1 MSGAPASRLE
11 DARDALRGALRAGE
25 GGTALALAFAQ
36 VVDTIVR
43 ETAAQAL
50 EAAHRDGSS
59 VCLAAIGGLG
69 RRELA
74 PYSDLD
80 LVLLAPDA
88 QAGDPEVEALVRNIV
103 HPLWDAGMRANVR
116 ADDPSAWLAD
126 AASDITTCTGLL
138 DLRPLFGD
146 ASLVDALR
154 ERAFEEFL
162 GPRRAEFLDRLD
174 SEAQER
180 HERYGGTV
188 YLVEPDLKHGPGGL
202 RDLAALEWALRATH
216 RTADLGQL
224 ALDGHVPPN
233 MAALLQ
239 EARDVV
245 LRLRIALHLAAK
257 RPQERLGFA
266 YQELLPPLMDRV
278 PQGCDDAT
286 LIEAVEVTMQEY
298 YRSARALLRYGKR
311 LRDRCQPE
319 RGDAR
324 ALRQLD
330 ARFAIDRG
338 RLIYTGTEALAQQPS
353 LCFRA
358 LARARDHQ
366 VPLGGITFDAITEAF
381 AIPAAAGVA
390 QDAGAP
396 AAFFE
401 LLTNTEDVGHPSAVE
416 LASEL
421 GLFDAVV
428 PEFGDIRGRMQHDT
442 YHVYTVDQ
450 HTVAALTMLKR
461 IARGDHNKDYP
472 LATSL
477 HLELDDSRVLYL
489 ATLVHDTGKASGR
502 DQCESGAEVAW
513 ATGRRLGLSDAE
525 VERCSMLVGEHLCM
539 PMLSQKRDLSDPE
552 LVADFSRR
560 VGTPQGLAE
569 LYLLSLVDTAS
580 VRPGNLTGWKLALLD
595 ELYLLSRAHFR
606 RGTARVRQQEPAL
619 DEPVGM
625 PERYR
630 SLYDA
635 DLRNQHGA
643 LVQRMLSEGD
653 SVGLE
658 LGVGAGGLRLTLC
671 AVDRPALLA
680 QTASVLCELGIE
692 VMAADIFS
700 SSEAPPIALD
710 VFRVRARDAQESGLR
725 PQLIEQMRARLKQP
739 WGPVQLERA
748 PKPRTSRPW
757 SSRPRTPTSVTF
769 ETEPSG
775 SRTIIEIATE
785 AEVDTLERITLALA
799 AEGIAI
805 ILARINVE
813 AERAVDTFYVERL
826 SDAQQARLSQRLGAY
841 LDPGES
847 GRV

>member
-1 MSGAPASRLE
+1 MAAEPASRLE
-11 DARDALRGALRAGE
+11 DARDALRAALRAGA
-25 GGTALALAFAQ
+25 GGTTLALQFAD
-36 VVDTIVR
+36 VVDQVVR
-43 ETAAQAL
+43 ETAGEAL
-50 EAAHRDGSS
+50 ARANRDVSS
-59 VCLAAIGGLG
+59 VCLAAVGGLG

-80 LVLLAPDA
+80 LVVLAPDTT
-88 QAGDPEVEALVRNIV
+88 AGDPEVEALVRNIV

-126 AASDITTCTGLL
+126 AASDITSCTGLL
-138 DLRPLFGD
+138 DLRPLLGNPK
-146 ASLVDALR
+146 LVDDLR

-224 ALDGHVPPN
+224 ALDGHVPPS

-266 YQELLPPLMDRV
+266 YQELLPPLMDRAAE
-278 PQGCDDAT
+278 GCDDAT

-311 LRDRCQPE
+311 LRDRCRPRRASVSMVRRLDE
-319 RGDAR
+319 R
-324 ALRQLD
+324 
-330 ARFAIDRG
+330 FSIERG
-338 RLIYTGTEALAQQPS
+338 RLVYTGAEPLGQHPS

-358 LARARDHQ
+358 LARARDHH
-366 VPLGGITFDAITEAF
+366 VSLGGTTFDAITEAF
-381 AIPAAAGVA
+381 AVPATAGVFEDA
-390 QDAGAP
+390 QAH

-401 LLTNTEDVGHPSAVE
+401 LLTNTDDVEHPSALE

-421 GLFDAVV
+421 GLLEAVV

-450 HTVAALTMLKR
+450 HTLAALTMLKR

-477 HLELDDSRVLYL
+477 HLELDDDRVLYL

-513 ATGRRLGLSDAE
+513 ATARRLGLSDAD
-525 VERCSMLVGEHLCM
+525 VERCSMLVAEHLSM
-539 PMLSQKRDLSDPE
+539 PMLSQKRDLSDPQ
-552 LVADFSRR
+552 LIADFARG
-560 VGTPQGLAE
+560 VGTPHGLAE

-595 ELYLLSRAHFR
+595 ELYLLARAHLR
-606 RGTARVRQQEPAL
+606 RGTTRARHQEPAP

-630 SLYDA
+630 TLFDA

-643 LVQRMLSEGD
+643 LVQRMLTEGE
-653 SVGLE
+653 SVALE
-658 LGVGAGGLRLTLC
+658 LDVGAGGLRLTL
-671 AVDRPALLA
+671 AAADRPGLLA

-692 VMAADIFS
+692 VMAADVFS
-700 SSEAPPIALD
+700 SRDLPPVALD
-710 VFRVRARDAQESGLR
+710 VFRVRARGEEERGVS
-725 PQLIEQMRARLKQP
+725 PELIDLMRARLDEP
-739 WGPVQLERA
+739 WGPAELQRA
-748 PKPRTSRPW
+748 PDPRTVRPW
-757 SSRPRTPTSVTF
+757 SPRPRTPTTVTF
-769 ETEPSG
+769 ENDPSG
-775 SRTIIEIATE
+775 SRTIIEIETE
-785 AEVDTLERITLALA
+785 SEVNTLERITLALA

-826 SDAQQARLSQRLGAY
+826 SDEQQTCLTERLGSY
-841 LDPGES
+841 LDPGD
-847 GRV
+847 

>member
-1 MSGAPASRLE
+1 MSGEPASRLD
-11 DARDALRGALRAGE
+11 DARDALRSALRAGE
-25 GGTALALAFAQ
+25 GGTALALQFAG
-36 VVDTIVR
+36 VVDTFVR
-43 ETAAQAL
+43 ETASEAL
-50 EAAHRDGSS
+50 ANAHRDVSS
-59 VCLAAIGGLG
+59 VCLAAVGGLG

-80 LVLLAPDA
+80 LVLLAPDTE
-88 QAGDPEVEALVRNIV
+88 AGDPKVEALVRDIV

-126 AASDITTCTGLL
+126 AASDITSCTGLL
-138 DLRPLFGD
+138 DLRPLLGD
-146 ASLVDALR
+146 PKLVDGLR

-216 RTADLGQL
+216 HTADLGQL
-224 ALDGHVPPN
+224 ALDGHVPPS
-233 MAALLQ
+233 MAVLLQ

-245 LRLRIALHLAAK
+245 LRLRIALHLGAN

-266 YQELLPPLMDRV
+266 YQELLPPLMGRV
-278 PQGCDDAT
+278 QEGCDDAT

-311 LRDRCQPE
+311 LRDRCQPRRETVSMVRRLDE
-319 RGDAR
+319 R
-324 ALRQLD
+324 
-330 ARFAIDRG
+330 FSIERG
-338 RLIYTGTEALAQQPS
+338 RLIYTGAQPLTEQPS

-358 LARARDHQ
+358 LARARDHH
-366 VPLGGITFDAITEAF
+366 VPLGGKTFDAITETF
-381 AIPAAAGVA
+381 AVPATAGVA
-390 QDAGAP
+390 EDAQAH

-401 LLTNTEDVGHPSAVE
+401 LLTNTDDVEHPSAVE

-421 GLFDAVV
+421 GLLEAVV

-450 HTVAALTMLKR
+450 HTLAALTMLKR

-477 HLELDDSRVLYL
+477 LLEIEDERVLYL

-513 ATGRRLGLSDAE
+513 ATGRRLGLSDGD
-525 VERCSMLVGEHLCM
+525 VERCSMLVAEHLSM

-552 LVADFSRR
+552 LIADFSRR

-595 ELYLLSRAHFR
+595 ELYLLARAHFR
-606 RGTARVRQQEPAL
+606 RGTTRARHQEPAP

-630 SLYDA
+630 TLFDA

-643 LVQRMLSEGD
+643 LVQRMLAEGEN
-653 SVGLE
+653 VGLE
-658 LGVGAGGLRLTLC
+658 LSVGAGGLRLTLA
-671 AVDRPALLA
+671 AVDRSGLLA

-692 VMAADIFS
+692 VMAADVFS
-700 SSEAPPIALD
+700 TNDVPPIALD
-710 VFRVRARDAQESGLR
+710 VFRVRARGEEERGVS
-725 PQLIEQMRARLKQP
+725 PELIDQMRARLEEP
-739 WGPVQLERA
+739 WGSAELQRSPE
-748 PKPRTSRPW
+748 PRTVRPW
-757 SSRPRTPTSVTF
+757 SPRPRTPTTVTF
-769 ETEPSG
+769 ENDPSG
-775 SRTIIEIATE
+775 SRTIIEIETE
-785 AEVDTLERITLALA
+785 SEVDTLERITLALG

-826 SDAQQARLSQRLGAY
+826 SDEQQTRLTERLGSY

-847 GRV
+847 

>member
-1 MSGAPASRLE
+1 MAAESASRLE
-11 DARDALRGALRAGE
+11 DARDALRSALRAGA
-25 GGTALALAFAQ
+25 GGTALALQFAE
-36 VVDTIVR
+36 VVDTVVR
-43 ETAAQAL
+43 ETAAEAL
-50 EAAHRDGSS
+50 ENANREVSS
-59 VCLAAIGGLG
+59 VCLAAVGGLG

-88 QAGDPEVEALVRNIV
+88 EAGDPQVEALVRNIV

-126 AASDITTCTGLL
+126 AASDITSCTGLL
-138 DLRPLFGD
+138 DLRPLLGD
-146 ASLVDALR
+146 PKLVDELR
-154 ERAFEEFL
+154 ARAFDEFL

-216 RTADLGQL
+216 HTADLGQL
-224 ALDGHVPPN
+224 ALDGHVPPS
-233 MAALLQ
+233 MAAVLQ

-266 YQELLPPLMDRV
+266 YQELLPPLMARV
-278 PQGCDDAT
+278 PPGCDDAT

-311 LRDRCQPE
+311 LRDRCRPPRATASIVRRLDE
-319 RGDAR
+319 RFSIE
-324 ALRQLD
+324 L
-330 ARFAIDRG
+330 G
-338 RLIYTGTEALAQQPS
+338 RLVYTGEAPLAEQPS

-358 LARARDHQ
+358 LARARDHH
-366 VPLGGITFDAITEAF
+366 VPLGGTTFDAITEIF
-381 AIPAAAGVA
+381 AVPANAGVA
-390 QDAGAP
+390 EDTQAH

-401 LLTNTEDVGHPSAVE
+401 LLTNTDDVEHPSAVE

-421 GLFDAVV
+421 GLLEAVV

-450 HTVAALTMLKR
+450 HTLAALTMLKR
-461 IARGDHNKDYP
+461 ISRGDHNKDYP

-477 HLELDDSRVLYL
+477 HLELEDDRVLYL

-513 ATGRRLGLSDAE
+513 ATARRLGLSDAD
-525 VERCSMLVGEHLCM
+525 VQRCSMLVAEHLSM
-539 PMLSQKRDLSDPE
+539 PMLSQKRDLSDPQ
-552 LVADFSRR
+552 LVADFARR
-560 VGTPQGLAE
+560 VGSPQGLAE

-595 ELYLLSRAHFR
+595 ELYLLARAHLR
-606 RGTARVRQQEPAL
+606 RGTRRTRQQEPAS

-625 PERYR
+625 PDRYR
-630 SLYDA
+630 TLFDA

-643 LVQRMLSEGD
+643 LVQRMLAQGET
-653 SVGLE
+653 VALE
-658 LGVGAGGLRLTLC
+658 LSVGAGGLRLSL
-671 AVDRPALLA
+671 AAADRPGLLA
-680 QTASVLCELGIE
+680 QTASVLCELSIE
-692 VMAADIFS
+692 VMAADVFS
-700 SSEAPPIALD
+700 SNDVPPIAVD
-710 VFRVRARDAQESGLR
+710 VFRVRARGEEERGVS
-725 PQLIEQMRARLKQP
+725 PELIDLVRARLEEP
-739 WGPVQLERA
+739 WGPAELQRA
-748 PKPRTSRPW
+748 PEPRTSRTW
-757 SSRPRTPTSVTF
+757 SPRPRTPTTVTF
-769 ETEPSG
+769 ENDPSG
-775 SRTIIEIATE
+775 TRTIIEVETE
-785 AEVDTLERITLALA
+785 SEVDTLERITLALA

-805 ILARINVE
+805 VLARINVE

-826 SDAQQARLSQRLGAY
+826 SEAQQTRLTDRLGSY
-841 LDPGES
+841 LDPGE
-847 GRV
+847 